1 MIPIL
6 SMLTIGLLPSFLKK
20 ICYRHKG
27 ANIGKNVRFG
37 WLSVIRSDSIDIGDD
52 TKISPLN
59 FIDVKKLKIGKR
71 VEIHMLVAI
80 RTGHLEIDD
89 DAIIM
94 EQVFIGGLI
103 TPESSL
109 RIGKRVKVFPY
120 SILNP
125 TTAIT
130 IGDDSAVGFS
140 NYIFTHGSW
149 QPLLDGYPVTFGDVN
164 IGKGVWLPPRVQIMA
179 GVTIGDGA
187 TIGAG
192 TLVNKDIPPR
202 TLAAGVPVKI
212 LRTGD
217 EYIRHYS
224 FEEKDQLVRD
234 ILKEYARH
242 LQYAGAAVSIV
253 EESTS
258 LRLDIDQKS
267 ARHRLFYAPKW
278 TEIPEAGIAVSLSA
292 LSNETVLELNR
303 KNRLW
308 FDLEKRKTFYRRD
321 PIWKDV
327 RNFFS
332 RYGVRFDADS

>member
-1 MIPIL
+1 L
-6 SMLTIGLLPSFLKK
+6 F
-20 ICYRHKG
+20 
-27 ANIGKNVRFG
+27 
-37 WLSVIRSDSIDIGDD
+37 SIIHSESIEIGDD
-52 TKISPLN
+52 TRISPLN
-59 FIDVKKLKIGKR
+59 FLDVRKLKLGKR
-71 VEIHMLVAI
+71 VEIHTLVAV
-80 RTGHLEIDD
+80 RTGELEIDD
-89 DAIIM
+89 DSIVM

-103 TPESSL
+103 TPES
-109 RIGKRVKVFPY
+109 RIQIGKRVKVFPY

-125 TTAIT
+125 TTVIT

-149 QPLLDGYPVTFGDVN
+149 QPLLDGYPVTFGDVH

-192 TLVNKDIPPR
+192 TLVNMDIPPR

-217 EYIRHYS
+217 EYIRRYS
-224 FEEKDQLVRD
+224 FDEKDQLVRN
-234 ILKEYARH
+234 ILKEYARY
-242 LQYAGAAVSIV
+242 LQYVGAMVSIF
-253 EESTS
+253 EESAS
-258 LRLDIDQKS
+258 LSLEINRES
-267 ARHRLFYAPKW
+267 ARHLLFYAPKW
-278 TEIPEAGIAVSLSA
+278 TEVPEANVVVSLSA
-292 LSNETVLELNR
+292 LSDETVRELNR
-303 KNRLW
+303 KNRSW

-332 RYGVRFDADS
+332 RYGVRFDVDS

>member
-1 MIPIL
+1 
-6 SMLTIGLLPSFLKK
+6 MLTIGLLPSFLKK
-20 ICYRHKG
+20 TYYRLKG
-27 ANIGKNVRFG
+27 AKIGKNVQFG
-37 WLSVIRSDSIDIGDD
+37 WLSVIRSESIVIGDD
-52 TKISPLN
+52 TRISPLN
-59 FIDVKKLKIGKR
+59 FIDVKTLKLGKR

-89 DAIIM
+89 DSIVM

-125 TTAIT
+125 TKAIT

-149 QPLLDGYPVTFGDVN
+149 QPLLDGYPVTFGDVH

-179 GVTIGDGA
+179 GVSIGDGA

-192 TLVNKDIPPR
+192 SLVNKDVPPR

-217 EYIRHYS
+217 EYIRQYS
-224 FEEKDQLVRD
+224 FEEKDQLVRG
-234 ILKEYARH
+234 ILKEYARC
-242 LQYAGAAVSIV
+242 LEYGGASVSIV
-253 EESTS
+253 EEKDS
-258 LRLDIDQKS
+258 LSLDFDRNS
-267 ARHRLFYAPKW
+267 VRHRLVYAPTW
-278 TEIPEAGIAVSLSA
+278 TQIPEVGTVISLAA
-292 LSNETVLELNR
+292 LSDEAVLELKRNR
-303 KNRLW
+303 RAW
-308 FDLEKRKTFYRRD
+308 FDLEKRKTLYL
-321 PIWKDV
+321 PEPTWKEV

>member
-1 MIPIL
+1 M
-6 SMLTIGLLPSFLKK
+6 
-20 ICYRHKG
+20 R
-27 ANIGKNVRFG
+27 NIGKNVRFG

-192 TLVNKDIPPR
+192 TLVNKDIPRKNPSGWGSR
-202 TLAAGVPVKI
+202 QDPAAPATSTSGS
-212 LRTGD
+212 
-217 EYIRHYS
+217 YS

-242 LQYAGAAVSIV
+242 LQYAGVAVSIV

-292 LSNETVLELNR
+292 LSDETVLELNR